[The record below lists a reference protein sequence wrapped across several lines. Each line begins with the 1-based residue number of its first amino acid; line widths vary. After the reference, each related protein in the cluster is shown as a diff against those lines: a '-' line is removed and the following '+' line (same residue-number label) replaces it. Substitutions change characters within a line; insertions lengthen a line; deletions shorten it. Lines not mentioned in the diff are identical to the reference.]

1 MIVRTNLG
9 EYFIFEAGGDIG
21 DYFGGVSAAEE
32 VFFVVGEGYE
42 EAVGGF
48 AVVGEVFADGG
59 LSEVAPVAEE
69 STASAYSFFGHGRR
83 T

>member
-1 MIVRTNLG
+1 MLSILSG
-9 EYFIFEAGGDIG
+9 ILFEAGGDVG
-21 DYFGGVSAAEE
+21 DHFGGVSAAEE

-59 LSEVAPVAEE
+59 FGEMTPVAEE
-69 STASAYSFFGHGRR
+69 SAASAYAFFRHSRR
-83 T
+83 A

>member
-1 MIVRTNLG
+1 M
-9 EYFIFEAGGDIG
+9 
-21 DYFGGVSAAEE
+21 AAEE

-59 LSEVAPVAEE
+59 FGKMSPIAEE
-69 STASAYSFFGHGRR
+69 SSASTYTFFRHSRR
-83 T
+83 AQFYGFYFGKGDALCAERTVDI